1 MVKNSSPHTIR
12 NYCLDLE
19 LFQEFACEFLEK
31 DRLQIKEIDK
41 RLIRGYLAALN
52 EEQKKRRTVL
62 RRLSSLRSFFSHL
75 IKEKII
81 KEFKIID
88 LAVYCSGYYEPHN
101 TFDIKLDLFEK
112 TFAVNFFGMINCFS
126 ILLPHFKS
134 QKSGH
139 LAAISSLAGFGGLP
153 NSSSYGP
160 SKAAMINYFESIKID
175 CDKNNISLSIINPGF
190 VKSRLTEKNTFD
202 MPFIM
207 EADKAAEI
215 IFEGLLSKKYDIT
228 FPIQMKIIFKI
239 LQILPRP
246 IYFLL
251 VKILTKNI

>member
-1 MVKNSSPHTIR
+1 MNVVIIGATFGIGYELGKKYLDQCDNLILLGRTQEKLQNLKLEFSSKRTKISTFSLDVTDKVNSQRI
-12 NYCLDLE
+12 
-19 LFQEFACEFLEK
+19 
-31 DRLQIKEIDK
+31 I
-41 RLIRGYLAALN
+41 N
-52 EEQKKRRTVL
+52 E
-62 RRLSSLRSFFSHL
+62 
-75 IKEKII
+75 II
-81 KEFKIID
+81 KEFKTID
-88 LAVYCSGYYEPHN
+88 LAVYCSGYYEPHD
-101 TFDIKLDLFEK
+101 TFDIRLDLFEK

-126 ILLPHFKS
+126 ILLPHFKL
-134 QKSGH
+134 QKFGH
-139 LAAISSLAGFGGLP
+139 LAAISSLAGLGGLP

-246 IYFLL
+246 IYFFL
-251 VKILTKNI
+251 VRILTKNI

>member
-1 MVKNSSPHTIR
+1 M
-12 NYCLDLE
+12 D
-19 LFQEFACEFLEK
+19 
-31 DRLQIKEIDK
+31 
-41 RLIRGYLAALN
+41 
-52 EEQKKRRTVL
+52 
-62 RRLSSLRSFFSHL
+62 
-75 IKEKII
+75 
-81 KEFKIID
+81 
-88 LAVYCSGYYEPHN
+88 
-101 TFDIKLDLFEK
+101 
-112 TFAVNFFGMINCFS
+112 
-126 ILLPHFKS
+126 
-134 QKSGH
+134 
-139 LAAISSLAGFGGLP
+139 
-153 NSSSYGP
+153 P

-246 IYFLL
+246 IYFFL
-251 VKILTKNI
+251 VRILTKNI

>member
-1 MVKNSSPHTIR
+1 MNVVIIGATFGIGYELGKKYLDQCDNLILLGRTQEKLQNLKLEFNS
-12 NYCLDLE
+12 
-19 LFQEFACEFLEK
+19 
-31 DRLQIKEIDK
+31 
-41 RLIRGYLAALN
+41 
-52 EEQKKRRTVL
+52 RRTKI
-62 RRLSSLRSFFSHL
+62 STFSLDVTDKVNCQR
-75 IKEKII
+75 IVNEII
-81 KEFKIID
+81 KEFKTID
-88 LAVYCSGYYEPHN
+88 LAVYCSGYYEPHD

-112 TFAVNFFGMINCFS
+112 TFAVNFFG
-126 ILLPHFKS
+126 
-134 QKSGH
+134 QKFGH
-139 LAAISSLAGFGGLP
+139 LAAISSLAGLGGLP

-215 IFEGLLSKKYDIT
+215 IFEGLLGKKYDIT

-246 IYFLL
+246 IYFFL
-251 VKILTKNI
+251 VRILTKNI

>member
-1 MVKNSSPHTIR
+1 MNVIIIGATFGIGYELGKKYADQCENLILLGRTQDKLQNLETEFNPKKTRISTFALDVTDKENS
-12 NYCLDLE
+12 
-19 LFQEFACEFLEK
+19 
-31 DRLQIKEIDK
+31 K
-41 RLIRGYLAALN
+41 RIIN
-52 EEQKKRRTVL
+52 E
-62 RRLSSLRSFFSHL
+62 
-75 IKEKII
+75 II
-81 KEFKIID
+81 KEFKNID
-88 LAVYCSGYYEPHN
+88 LAVYCSGYYEPHD
-101 TFDIKLDLFEK
+101 TFDIRIETFEK

-126 ILLPHFKS
+126 VLLPHLKS
-134 QKSGH
+134 QNFGH

-215 IFEGLLSKKYDIT
+215 IFEGLLGKKYDIT

-246 IYFLL
+246 IYFFL

>member
-1 MVKNSSPHTIR
+1 MNVLIIGATFGIGYELSKKYLDHCDHLILLGRTQEKLQDLKLEFNS
-12 NYCLDLE
+12 
-19 LFQEFACEFLEK
+19 
-31 DRLQIKEIDK
+31 
-41 RLIRGYLAALN
+41 
-52 EEQKKRRTVL
+52 RRTKV
-62 RRLSSLRSFFSHL
+62 STFSLDVTE
-75 IKEKII
+75 KENCKRII
-81 KEFKIID
+81 SEIIQEYKKID
-88 LAVYCSGYYEPHN
+88 LVVYCSGYYEPHE
-101 TFDIKLDLFEK
+101 TFDIRLELFEK

-134 QKSGH
+134 QQSGH
-139 LAAISSLAGFGGLP
+139 LAAISSVAGFGGLP

-190 VKSRLTEKNTFD
+190 VKSRLTEKNAFD

-215 IFEGLLSKKYDIT
+215 IFEGLLAEKYEIT
-228 FPIQMKIIFKI
+228 FPIQMKIIFKF

-246 IYFLL
+246 IYFFL
-251 VKILTKNI
+251 VRILTKNI

>member
-1 MVKNSSPHTIR
+1 MNVVIIGATFGIGYELGKKYLDQCDNLILLGRTQEKLQSFKLEFNS
-12 NYCLDLE
+12 
-19 LFQEFACEFLEK
+19 
-31 DRLQIKEIDK
+31 
-41 RLIRGYLAALN
+41 
-52 EEQKKRRTVL
+52 RRTKI
-62 RRLSSLRSFFSHL
+62 STFSLDVTDKVNCQR
-75 IKEKII
+75 IVNEII
-81 KEFKIID
+81 KEFKTID
-88 LAVYCSGYYEPHN
+88 LAVYCSGYYEPHD
-101 TFDIKLDLFEK
+101 TFDIKLELFEK

-134 QKSGH
+134 QQFGH

-215 IFEGLLSKKYDIT
+215 IFEGLLGKKYDIT

-246 IYFLL
+246 IYFFL
-251 VKILTKNI
+251 VRILTKNI

>member
-1 MVKNSSPHTIR
+1 MNVLIIGATFGIGYELSKKYLDHCDNLILLGRTQEKLQNLKLEFNS
-12 NYCLDLE
+12 
-19 LFQEFACEFLEK
+19 
-31 DRLQIKEIDK
+31 
-41 RLIRGYLAALN
+41 
-52 EEQKKRRTVL
+52 RRTKV
-62 RRLSSLRSFFSHL
+62 STFSLDVTE
-75 IKEKII
+75 KENCKRII
-81 KEFKIID
+81 SEIIQEYKKID
-88 LAVYCSGYYEPHN
+88 LVVYCSGYYEPHE
-101 TFDIKLDLFEK
+101 TFDIRLELFEK

-134 QKSGH
+134 QQSGH
-139 LAAISSLAGFGGLP
+139 LAAISSVAGFGGLP

-215 IFEGLLSKKYDIT
+215 IFEGLLAEKYEIT
-228 FPIQMKIIFKI
+228 FPIQMKIIFKF

-246 IYFLL
+246 IYFFL
-251 VKILTKNI
+251 VRILTKNI